1 MTTNDST
8 EYKRPLSVPHLVFGL
23 VFGGIA
29 TVWFIGQATNA
40 DLPRSAVGFPVVL
53 IGAGIIG
60 LVASLAGSRR
70 RSQVAAAE
78 YAAYRAAY
86 DAHYA
91 VPAQPD
97 VDAVDET
104 PETTAET
111 TDDTVVLDA
120 PAPTDPTTEE
130 KS

>member
-1 MTTNDST
+1 MSTNDT
-8 EYKRPLSVPHLVFGL
+8 PEYKRPLSVPHLVFGL

-60 LVASLAGSRR
+60 LIASLAGSRR
-70 RSQVAAAE
+70 RTQAAAAE

-91 VPAQPD
+91 
-97 VDAVDET
+97 T
-104 PETTAET
+104 PVEET
-111 TDDTVVLDA
+111 TDETVVLDTA
-120 PAPTDPTTEE
+120 APTDSSTPEE